1 MEDYNYDYTIGS
13 ITRTKLLP
21 IEEEYEEPVV
31 VFLEINSM
39 NNLLSTGAF
48 IISLNLENY
57 LKSGDKDGDLDIKD
71 DFLGIK
77 SCGRKTIEVDEA
89 RVRFNKESE
98 KYEVYVRLGE
108 IDMVSKKF
116 VLKGKI
122 FNSLEDI
129 ACQGK

>member
-21 IEEEYEEPVV
+21 TEEESDEPVV

-48 IISLNLENY
+48 IISINLEDY
-57 LKSGDKDGDLDIKD
+57 LRSGDKDGYLDIKD

-77 SCGRKTIEVDEA
+77 SCGIKTIEVDEA
-89 RVRFNKESE
+89 RVRFNKEPE

-116 VLKGKI
+116 VWKGRI
-122 FNSLEDI
+122 FNNLEDVV
-129 ACQGK
+129 CQE

>member
-21 IEEEYEEPVV
+21 TEEESDEPVV

-48 IISLNLENY
+48 IISINLEDY
-57 LKSGDKDGDLDIKD
+57 LRSGDKDGYLDIKD

-77 SCGRKTIEVDEA
+77 SCGIKTIEVDEA

-108 IDMVSKKF
+108 TDMVSKKF
-116 VLKGKI
+116 IWKGKV
-122 FNSLEDI
+122 FNNLEDI
-129 ACQGK
+129 V

>member
-1 MEDYNYDYTIGS
+1 MEDYNCDYTIGS

-21 IEEEYEEPVV
+21 IEEESDEPVV
-31 VFLEINSM
+31 VFLEIKSM

-57 LKSGDKDGDLDIKD
+57 LKSGKKDEDIDIKD

-77 SCGRKTIEVDEA
+77 SYGRKTIEVDEA

-108 IDMVSKKF
+108 TDMVSKKF
-116 VLKGKI
+116 VLKGKV
-122 FNSLEDI
+122 FNNMEDLV
-129 ACQGK
+129 CQE

>member
-21 IEEEYEEPVV
+21 TEEESDEPVV
-31 VFLEINSM
+31 VFLEINYM

-48 IISLNLENY
+48 MISINLEDY
-57 LKSGDKDGDLDIKD
+57 LRSGDKDGYLDIKD

-77 SCGRKTIEVDEA
+77 SFGIKTIEVDEA

-108 IDMVSKKF
+108 TDMVSKKF
-116 VLKGKI
+116 IWKGKV
-122 FNSLEDI
+122 FNNLEDI
-129 ACQGK
+129 V

>member
-21 IEEEYEEPVV
+21 TEEESDEPVV

-48 IISLNLENY
+48 IISINLEDY
-57 LKSGDKDGDLDIKD
+57 LRSGDKDGYLDIKD

-116 VLKGKI
+116 VLKGRI
-122 FNSLEDI
+122 FNNLED
-129 ACQGK
+129 AVFQG

>member
-21 IEEEYEEPVV
+21 TEEESDEPVV
-31 VFLEINSM
+31 VFLEINYM
-39 NNLLSTGAF
+39 NNLLSTGVF
-48 IISLNLENY
+48 MISINLEDY
-57 LKSGDKDGDLDIKD
+57 LRSGDKDGYLDIKD

-77 SCGRKTIEVDEA
+77 SCGIKTIEVDEA

-108 IDMVSKKF
+108 TDMVSKKF
-116 VLKGKI
+116 IWKGKV
-122 FNSLEDI
+122 FNNLEDI
-129 ACQGK
+129 V

>member
-48 IISLNLENY
+48 IISINLEDY
-57 LKSGDKDGDLDIKD
+57 LRSGDKDGYLDIKD

-77 SCGRKTIEVDEA
+77 SCGIKTIEVDEA

-108 IDMVSKKF
+108 TDMVSKKF
-116 VLKGKI
+116 IWKGKV
-122 FNSLEDI
+122 FNNLEDI
-129 ACQGK
+129 V

>member
-21 IEEEYEEPVV
+21 TEEESDEPVV

-48 IISLNLENY
+48 IISINLEDY
-57 LKSGDKDGDLDIKD
+57 LGSGDKDGYLDIKD

-77 SCGRKTIEVDEA
+77 SCGIKTIEVDEA

-108 IDMVSKKF
+108 TDMVSKKF
-116 VLKGKI
+116 IWKGKV
-122 FNSLEDI
+122 FNNLEDI
-129 ACQGK
+129 V